1 LTRPAPAVKV
11 KGIDSRATTTPSRSS
26 PSRSIEEPPMEHVA
40 RHRRSSKVSRRHVL
54 MGAGA
59 TLAAAAVR
67 PGPAAAQARKGEIV
81 AGLSERMLTLDP
93 ANHYSI
99 SATSVLR
106 HVYDPLVEVTNDS
119 KFVPCLAESWT
130 PVNNTTWRFTLR
142 KGVKFHDGTPFNAD
156 SVVYSLKRPRDNT
169 KLIKSFAY
177 QDIDDVR
184 KDGDFTVIVTTKRP
198 FGSLP
203 SHLTMLGILPA
214 TAAANEEEF
223 FKKPVGTGPFKFG
236 GWTHGER
243 IELVANDAYWKPG
256 IPKVEKV
263 TFRFIPELSTRLAAI
278 RAGELHVIDR
288 VWPDNVQ
295 TLRSSPGVRVLDT
308 PAIEAQRWIFQL
320 AKDPV
325 KDPRVRKAI
334 SLAIDRN
341 VIIKDLLVGF
351 ARPVDS
357 PIPPG
362 LIGHTNLGNKPYDP
376 EKARQILKD
385 AGYRN
390 LSIDFVLMKDLYP
403 KQLEI
408 AQAVAAMLGDVGIT
422 VNIKNLEI
430 ATAREARSAGTYDMF
445 FSGWAHMPHDPDW
458 YLGQWFTKAGAEK
471 LTRYSNPKIEELIA
485 EGRVP
490 DPKVRQAKYEE
501 IERALWEDEPELW
514 PYYSV
519 AIYAVSDKLQNFQ
532 ARRDYYVLLYDV
544 GIR

>member
-1 LTRPAPAVKV
+1 MTHDATRP
-11 KGIDSRATTTPSRSS
+11 DRTTK
-26 PSRSIEEPPMEHVA
+26 VA
-40 RHRRSSKVSRRHVL
+40 RRDVL
-54 MGAGA
+54 IGAGVI
-59 TLAAAAVR
+59 AAFSALPGAAS
-67 PGPAAAQARKGEIV
+67 AQARKGEIV

-106 HVYDPLVEVTNDS
+106 HIYDPLIEVTNDS

-130 PVNNTTWRFTLR
+130 PVNNTTWRFNLR
-142 KGVKFHDGTPFNAD
+142 KGVKFHDGTPFTAD
-156 SVVYSLKRPRDNT
+156 SVIYSLKRPRDNT

-177 QDIDDVR
+177 QDIEDVR
-184 KDGDFTVIVTTKRP
+184 KDGDFTAIVTTKRP

-203 SHLTMLGILPA
+203 SHLTMLGMLPQ
-214 TAAANEEEF
+214 TAAANEEAF
-223 FKKPVGTGPFKFG
+223 FQKPVGTGPFKFG
-236 GWTHGER
+236 GWTHGET
-243 IELVANDAYWKPG
+243 ITLTANADYWKAG
-256 IPKVEKV
+256 LPKVEKV

-362 LIGHTNLGNKPYDP
+362 LIGHTSLPQKAYDP
-376 EKARQILKD
+376 EKARQILKE
-385 AGYRN
+385 AGYKN

-471 LTRYSNPKIEELIA
+471 LTRYANPKIEELIA

-501 IERALWEDEPELW
+501 IEKALWEDEPELW

-544 GIR
+544 SVR

>member
-1 LTRPAPAVKV
+1 MDHADRPGK
-11 KGIDSRATTTPSRSS
+11 SS
-26 PSRSIEEPPMEHVA
+26 PL
-40 RHRRSSKVSRRHVL
+40 SRRHVL
-54 MGAGA
+54 LGGAA
-59 TLAAAAVR
+59 LAAATAR
-67 PGPAAAQARKGEIV
+67 PGRAVAQARKGEIV

-106 HVYDPLVEVTNDS
+106 HVYDPLIEVTNDS
-119 KFVPCLAESWT
+119 KFVACLAESWA
-130 PVNNTTWRFTLR
+130 PVNNTTWRFALR
-142 KGVKFHDGTPFNAD
+142 KGVKFHDGTPFTAD
-156 SVVYSLKRPRDNT
+156 SVIYSLTRARDNK
-169 KLIKSFAY
+169 KLIKAFVYS
-177 QDIDDVR
+177 DIEDVK
-184 KDGDFTVIVTTKRP
+184 KDGDFTVLVSTKRP

-203 SHLTMLGILPA
+203 AHLTMLGMLPQ
-214 TAAANEEEF
+214 TAAANEDAF
-223 FKKPVGTGPFKFG
+223 FQKPVGTGPFKFG
-236 GWTHGER
+236 GWTHGEQ
-243 IELVANDAYWKPG
+243 ITLLANDAYWKPG

-263 TFRFIPELSTRLAAI
+263 TFRFIPELSTRVAGI
-278 RAGELHVIDR
+278 RSGELHVIDR

-295 TLRSSPGVRVLDT
+295 TLRSTPGVRVLDT

-320 AKDPV
+320 AKEPG

-341 VIIKDLLVGF
+341 VIIKDLLLGY
-351 ARPVDS
+351 ARPVVS

-362 LIGHTNLGNKPYDP
+362 LIGHTNLGQKPYDP
-376 EKARQILKD
+376 AKAKQLLKE
-385 AGYRN
+385 AGHQN
-390 LSIDFVLMKDLYP
+390 LSVDFVMMKDLYP

-408 AQAVAAMLGDVGIT
+408 VQAVAAMLGDVGIT

-430 ATAREARSAGTYDMF
+430 ATAREARSAGNYDMF

-471 LTRYSNPKIEELIA
+471 LTRYDNPRVEQLIA

-490 DPKVRQAKYEE
+490 DPKVRQQKYEE
-501 IERALWEDEPELW
+501 IEKALWEDEPEIW

-519 AIYAVSDKLQNFQ
+519 AIYAVSDKLQNYQ

-544 GIR
+544 GLR

>member
-1 LTRPAPAVKV
+1 
-11 KGIDSRATTTPSRSS
+11 
-26 PSRSIEEPPMEHVA
+26 MEHAAAGPEHLPKVA
-40 RHRRSSKVSRRHVL
+40 RRHVL
-54 MGAGA
+54 LGAGVA
-59 TLAAAAVR
+59 LAAASAW
-67 PGPAAAQARKGEIV
+67 PGRTAAQARRGEIV

-142 KGVKFHDGTPFNAD
+142 KGVKFHDGTPFTAD
-156 SVVYSLKRPRDNT
+156 SVVYTLKRAHDNT
-169 KLIKSFAY
+169 KLIKAFAY
-177 QDIDDVR
+177 QDIEDVK

-203 SHLTMLGILPA
+203 SHLTMLGMLPP
-214 TAAANEEEF
+214 TAAANEEAF
-223 FKKPVGTGPFKFG
+223 FQKPVGTGPFKFG
-236 GWTHGER
+236 GWTHGEQ
-243 IELVANDAYWKPG
+243 IVLTANADYWKPG

-263 TFRFIPELSTRLAAI
+263 TFRFIPELSTRVAAL

-295 TLRSSPGVRVLDT
+295 TLRSTPGVRVLDT

-341 VIIKDLLVGF
+341 VIIKDLLLGY

-362 LIGHTNLGNKPYDP
+362 LIGHTNLGQKAYDP
-376 EKARQILKD
+376 EKARQILKE
-385 AGYRN
+385 AGYKN
-390 LSIDFVLMKDLYP
+390 LSLDFVLMKDLYP

-408 AQAVAAMLGDVGIT
+408 VQAVAAMLGDVGIT
-422 VNIKNLEI
+422 VNIKNLEV
-430 ATAREARSAGTYDMF
+430 ATAREYRSSGNYDMF

-458 YLGQWFTKAGAEK
+458 WLGQWFTKMGAEK
-471 LTRYSNPKIEELIA
+471 LTRYDNPKVEQLIA
-485 EGRVP
+485 EGRMP
-490 DPKVRQAKYEE
+490 DPKIRQQKYEE
-501 IERALWEDEPELW
+501 IEKALWEDEPEIW

-544 GIR
+544 SVR